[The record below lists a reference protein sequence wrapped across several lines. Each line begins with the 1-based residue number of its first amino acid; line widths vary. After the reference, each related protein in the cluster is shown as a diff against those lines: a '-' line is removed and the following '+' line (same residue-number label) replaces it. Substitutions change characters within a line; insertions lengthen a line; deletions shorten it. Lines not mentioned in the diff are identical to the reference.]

1 MRVSRSSA
9 ACARLVFALLIAG
22 AWFSLPAA
30 GPRTSFA
37 LGTVAATQNL
47 SNTNNSYTERPSI
60 DGYNDRVTSVWTE
73 REEGNPDG
81 KDGGKLAHTT
91 TIAGNSF
98 PNATV
103 RTTEAW
109 SKYQWGDVEIDSTN
123 GDSHIV
129 YSVGDTVNYR
139 RITLDGRQSTVK
151 IANSNLPNAAKIAR
165 SKNGLLWV
173 VWRDGS
179 GSKIEYRFS
188 TNNGD
193 SWTNGNGSGVVA
205 SGSGTHNW
213 PFVVIDNNDVA
224 HVFYSKLGT
233 GAANG
238 EVRYADWNGAGFN
251 TGDVTS
257 DGSFPLDADASAA
270 LDGNNVIHL
279 AWRKQVARGSSEIW
293 QIVHAQ
299 RPAAG
304 GTWAGYEVLAS
315 ISGDAARAPGIDTDE
330 ANNVYV
336 SFSEPTGRGV
346 RRPALSTLINGK
358 VERGP
363 DLPYKRYVSATAL
376 AITSQGGVQ
385 AHIVYQDDLSNTNAE
400 VYYARVSLGPVGPS
414 ATPNIIPTT
423 TNQRAV
429 NVAFEAQS
437 GGPEQVRW
445 RWNAAPTDAENDS
458 NGWQTLP
465 VSQLSINLPSS
476 LSTSACGVQ
485 TLYTQVRNANATQA
499 TPKTDTV
506 LYDAAAQ
513 ATVRITNP
521 YLRGL
526 PKTFTPKVADT
537 YTKPTDGAYN
547 GDERYTRIPQY
558 FVGIYNNGDCSGLA
572 SFSIPVSN
580 ASGPIT
586 NGTYENKLSLAQGSI
601 PAPGVKTNVTV
612 VVGDSVPN
620 LSNYTNELIYDPA
633 DTNPSATVTN
643 TLGLPV
649 LNNGGSFSVQNVNS
663 IIRELTFSG
672 IDVDDTTYGNNEN
685 LSAGK
690 QFWGVWIANSRSQVA
705 DPNTA
710 NLQWYPVPVL
720 TPNAS
725 FKVSWNIFNG
735 IPSANRTPGT
745 YFIYVK
751 FLDGAGNATIETLP
765 VEQASLTEGFAVP
778 TIYLPRISK

>member
-9 ACARLVFALLIAG
+9 ACARLVFALLITG

-30 GPRTSFA
+30 QPRTSYA

-47 SNTNNSYTERPSI
+47 SNTSDAYTEHPSI
-60 DGYNDRVTSVWTE
+60 DSANDRLTAVWTE
-73 REEGNPDG
+73 RETGDSES
-81 KDGGKLAHTT
+81 KDNGKLAYTT
-91 TIAGNSF
+91 T
-98 PNATV
+98 TV
-103 RTTEAW
+103 GSELPRAEVRSTNGW
-109 SKYQWGDVEIDSTN
+109 SKFQWADVVVDPTN

-129 YSVGDTVNYR
+129 FSVGSEVIYR
-139 RITLDGRQSTVK
+139 RRTIAGNQSTK
-151 IANSNLPNAAKIAR
+151 TIASDSLPNAAKIAR
-165 SKNGLLWV
+165 GKSGLLWV
-173 VWRDGS
+173 VWRNGD
-179 GSKIEYRFS
+179 GSKINYRFS
-188 TNNGD
+188 TDNGD
-193 SWTNGNGSGVVA
+193 NWQDGAGNGTVA
-205 SGSGTHNW
+205 SESSGTHVW
-213 PFVVIDNNDVA
+213 PTVVIDDNDGV
-224 HVFYSKLGT
+224 HVFWSKSKGS
-233 GAANG
+233 AKG
-238 EVRYADWNGAGFN
+238 EIIYGDWNGSSFT
-251 TGDVTS
+251 TGNITNDTANPYDAEPSAV
-257 DGSFPLDADASAA
+257 LDS
-270 LDGNNVIHL
+270 NNVIHVI
-279 AWRKQVARGSSEIW
+279 WRKQAKTSPGEIW
-293 QIVHAQ
+293 EIRHVQ
-299 RPAAG
+299 RPASG
-304 GTWAGYEVLAS
+304 GTWAGYDILAS
-315 ISGDAARAPGIDTDE
+315 VAGDVFRPPSVDVDD

-336 SFSEPTGRGV
+336 SFSEPVAGGK
-346 RRPALSTLINGK
+346 RRAALVSFIGGK
-358 VERGP
+358 AERGP
-363 DLPYKRYVSATAL
+363 DLPYRTFVS
-376 AITSQGGVQ
+376 ITDIAVSSQGNVQ
-385 AHIVYQDDLSNTNAE
+385 AHVAYQDDVGGNGD
-400 VYYARVSLGPVGPS
+400 VYYARVDIGPVGPA

-437 GGPEQVRW
+437 GNPEQVRW

-465 VSQLSINLPSS
+465 ASQRSIDLPAS

-499 TPKTDTV
+499 IPKTDTV

-513 ATVRITNP
+513 ATVRVTNP
-521 YLRGL
+521 FLNGL

-580 ASGPIT
+580 VNGPII
-586 NGTYENKLSLAQGSI
+586 NGSYENKLSLAQGSI
-601 PAPGVKTNVTV
+601 PAPGAQTNVTV

-620 LSNYTNELIYDPA
+620 LTNYSNALIYDPA

-649 LNNGGSFSVQNVNS
+649 LNNGGSFSVENVNS

-672 IDVDDTTYGNNEN
+672 IDVDDTTYGKFEN
-685 LSAGK
+685 LTAGK

-705 DPNTA
+705 DPNAA

-720 TPNAS
+720 TPGAN